1 MLARKQDWPWRKRR
15 LRRCSLT
22 RCPSKRSVLFGNFLL
37 FTSVNVG
44 VFLVALFAF
53 RFLLHAFLALN
64 RERASDARHGDWE
77 VLPEWALVLLA
88 YPIFMWIA
96 LEGETVYDVSPD

>member
-1 MLARKQDWPWRKRR
+1 
-15 LRRCSLT
+15 
-22 RCPSKRSVLFGNFLL
+22 VLFGNFLL